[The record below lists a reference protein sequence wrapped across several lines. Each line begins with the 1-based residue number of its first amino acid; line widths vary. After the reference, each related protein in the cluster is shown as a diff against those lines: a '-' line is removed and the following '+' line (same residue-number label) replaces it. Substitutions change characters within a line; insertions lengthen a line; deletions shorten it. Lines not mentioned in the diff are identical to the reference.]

1 MQSPKQS
8 WNAVDYAKNSLAQLA
23 WARELMEKLLLR
35 GNESLLDIGCGDG
48 KITAQLASATTG
60 YVLGIDSSSGMIQI
74 ASEKFSDT
82 NYPNLSFA
90 QMDAADIQLSE
101 KFDVA
106 FSNAALHWIGDHVA
120 VLRGTRACLK
130 SGGRILFQMGG
141 RGNAYEM
148 FDAVREVIQQTQ
160 WQNYY
165 EEFASPYHF
174 FGPEEYHTWLSQ
186 CGFNSVRIELIPK
199 DMQHDSKE
207 GLLGWLRTTWFPYT
221 DRLPVELRDTFLE
234 EVVETYT
241 ATHPIGVHGDT
252 HVKMVRLEVEAYAL

>member
-120 VLRGTRACLK
+120 VET
-130 SGGRILFQMGG
+130 
-141 RGNAYEM
+141 
-148 FDAVREVIQQTQ
+148 QTKC
-160 WQNYY
+160 
-165 EEFASPYHF
+165 S
-174 FGPEEYHTWLSQ
+174 TL
-186 CGFNSVRIELIPK
+186 
-199 DMQHDSKE
+199 
-207 GLLGWLRTTWFPYT
+207 
-221 DRLPVELRDTFLE
+221 
-234 EVVETYT
+234 
-241 ATHPIGVHGDT
+241 
-252 HVKMVRLEVEAYAL
+252 